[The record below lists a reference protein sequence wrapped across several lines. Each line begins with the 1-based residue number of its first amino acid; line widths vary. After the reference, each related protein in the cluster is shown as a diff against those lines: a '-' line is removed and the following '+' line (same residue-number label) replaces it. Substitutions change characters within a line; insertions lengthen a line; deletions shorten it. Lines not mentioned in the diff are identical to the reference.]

1 VPVYRGTPVT
11 EIPEHLLKRSR
22 ERRSQ
27 LTGKP
32 AEGAEPAADTAGAE
46 PASPVPATTAAA
58 TPAAPA
64 IGPSSRVAGAD
75 PPAAPALKPDSPV
88 VAAAKRRTKIPFW
101 AMAGLSL
108 MPLWGFMY
116 VRALTEPPE
125 VAEDPLSIGA
135 EVFAGVCSSCHQADG
150 AGGSAARQLSDGEVL
165 KTFPNIEDQI
175 RFVYWGTQAYQNA
188 GVTIYGDPN
197 REGGP
202 NETGSLNVM
211 PPQGEMAGGERTDVE
226 ILSVVCEERYTIGGA
241 DPESDE
247 YAEEFEQWCA
257 EESPIFAALEA
268 EETTL
273 FELADA
279 GIVDVDGN
287 PVEIIPIGEEPIAGS
302 SG

>member
-1 VPVYRGTPVT
+1 MT

-32 AEGAEPAADTAGAE
+32 AEGAEPAAESTAAE
-46 PASPVPATTAAA
+46 PASTVPATTAAE
-58 TPAAPA
+58 PAVPNT
-64 IGPSSRVAGAD
+64 GPGSRVAGPA
-75 PPAAPALKPDSPV
+75 PPAAPAPKPDSPV

-125 VAEDPLSIGA
+125 VAEDPLTIGA
-135 EVFAGVCSSCHQADG
+135 EVYAGVCSSCHQADG
-150 AGGSAARQLSDGEVL
+150 AGAGEGARQLSEGEVL
-165 KTFPNIEDQI
+165 LTFPNIEDQI
-175 RFVYWGTQAYQNA
+175 RFVYWGTQNYQNE

-197 REGGP
+197 RDGGP
-202 NETGSLNVM
+202 HETNSRGIM

-226 ILSVVCEERYTIGGA
+226 ILSVVCDERYTISGA
-241 DPESDE
+241 DPESEE

-273 FELADA
+273 AELADA
-279 GIVDVDGN
+279 GIVDAEGA
-287 PVEIIPIGEEPIAGS
+287 PIEILPIGDAPAPGTPAS
-302 SG
+302 P